1 MGFSWIHLEIHLEID
16 WPLVFSYALSSIL
29 LETACLESPN
39 LQICV
44 TPIGNSNVKNQDPWK
59 FHIVIHSLSWTHL
72 EAPLLFYLTSGI
84 STCSF
89 FNTSGNSMSWTPLF
103 SRIAHNIL
111 QNCGSP
117 LGNSNVKNQDP
128 WKFHMAESFLNISE
142 NSTSFLINLFH
153 V

>member
-16 WPLVFSYALSSIL
+16 WPLVFPYALFFN
-29 LETACLESPN
+29 TACLESPN
-39 LQICV
+39 LQNCE

-59 FHIVIHSLSWTHL
+59 FHIVIHSLSWT
-72 EAPLLFYLTSGI
+72 LLFYLTPGI
-84 STCSF
+84 PHALSSI
-89 FNTSGNSMSWTPLF
+89 PLDIPCPGLPFF
-103 SRIAHNIL
+103 SRIAHTIL

-117 LGNSNVKNQDP
+117 LGNSNVKNKDP
-128 WKFHMAESFLNISE
+128 WKFHIAKSFLNISE